1 MIIAFLPIRMVPFN
15 PAGARAG
22 DKATPPQIAA
32 IRRQSSFDQPIHD
45 RLALYID
52 QVIHITTM
60 TTGTAD

>member
-1 MIIAFLPIRMVPFN
+1 MVPFN

-32 IRRQSSFDQPIHD
+32 IRRQYSFDQPIHD
-45 RLALYID
+45 RLAIYID